1 MAEKI
6 KKQIKKHFQATI
18 ALVLIL
24 TMAMAYA
31 VTSTARAASS
41 TLASDTMSDSRPT
54 TPVPTHTIK
63 FKMDAATSIVN
74 TETVTVQF
82 TGFTTGGTTGVDGD
96 WTVSHD
102 ADGSGAYTDL
112 TVTTHYTI
120 TQMPTSTGDPTVT
133 FTFTTAGAT
142 AIGTDKY
149 MKIVFTNG
157 AGKLPNPTAGVKTVT
172 IAGSYGDTGTV
183 TKVAIISG
191 VTVSATIAESLTAT
205 IAGVTTLNCTVSGG
219 TEIDTSGDATTVPFG
234 SISTEAFYD
243 ACQSLTVTTNASGGY
258 SATLQESDQLTN
270 ASLVQISDGTC
281 DGACTDSAEG
291 AWSTA
296 TNNGFGYCVDDV
308 SGTDAATADAGWGTN
323 GCGAGTQNFK
333 TIADAGASETAQTI
347 MSNTGSV
354 SGSQAYIG
362 YRLSASGTQA
372 AGTYTN
378 VLSYIVTP
386 IF

>member
-1 MAEKI
+1 M
-6 KKQIKKHFQATI
+6 
-18 ALVLIL
+18 LIL
-24 TMAMAYA
+24 AIVMTY
-31 VTSTARAASS
+31 VITSTAKAASS

-54 TPVPTHTIK
+54 TPTPTHTIK

-82 TGFTTGGTTGVDGD
+82 TGFTTGGTAGVNGD

-102 ADGSGAYTDL
+102 ADGVGSYTDL
-112 TVTTHYTI
+112 TITTHYTI
-120 TQMPTSTGDPTVT
+120 TQRPTSTADPTVT

-172 IAGSYGDTGTV
+172 IAGSYGDSGTV
-183 TKVAIISG
+183 AKVAIISG

-205 IAGVTTLNCTVSGG
+205 VAGVTTVNCTVTGG

-243 ACQSLTVTTNASGGY
+243 ACQSLTVTTNASTGY

-270 ASLVQISDGTC
+270 ASAVQIPDGTC
-281 DGACTDSAEG
+281 DGACTDTAEG
-291 AWSTA
+291 AWGTA

-308 SGTDAATADAGWGTN
+308 VGTDAATADAGWGTN

-333 TIADAGASETAQTI
+333 TIADAGAAETAQVI
-347 MSNTGSV
+347 MTNNASV
-354 SGSQAYIG
+354 SGKQAYIG
-362 YRLSASGTQA
+362 FRLSADGTQA